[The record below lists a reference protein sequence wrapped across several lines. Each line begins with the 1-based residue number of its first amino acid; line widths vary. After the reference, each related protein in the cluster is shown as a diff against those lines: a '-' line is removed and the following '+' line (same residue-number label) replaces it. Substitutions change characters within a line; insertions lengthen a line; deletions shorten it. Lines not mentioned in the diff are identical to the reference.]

1 MTTNSPMSKRFT
13 LAEAESLIPNVDRL
27 LRQAVELKSGYA
39 NAARKIDSFQER
51 IVLMGGVIVDRG
63 KVQEARDRRDDAAA
77 SLRSLIEQV
86 QELGC
91 LIKDLD
97 IGLVDFPTTFRGREV
112 YLCWKLGEP
121 SIAYWHGVDEGFAG
135 RKAIDQDFREHHEG
149 DRAQ

>member
-1 MTTNSPMSKRFT
+1 MSKRFT

-39 NAARKIDSFQER
+39 NAARKMDSFQER
-51 IVLMGGVIVDRG
+51 IALMGGVIVDRG

-91 LIKDLD
+91 MIKDLD

-135 RKAIDQDFREHHEG
+135 RKPLDPRDLGPG
-149 DRAQ
+149 DKVQ